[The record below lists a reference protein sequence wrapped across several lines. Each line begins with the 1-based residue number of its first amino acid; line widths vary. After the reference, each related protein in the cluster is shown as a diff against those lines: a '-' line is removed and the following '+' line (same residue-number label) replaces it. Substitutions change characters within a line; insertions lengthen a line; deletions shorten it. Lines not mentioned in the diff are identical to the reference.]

1 MREKLNNDPK
11 AQLAIVVVLIVAA
24 AFFFLKGSG
33 GGGSEE
39 EAGAEAGATV
49 ASVNGV
55 TATGS
60 TPGEAVENAVESLA
74 EGATASATG
83 SGAMP
88 ATVPGPA
95 PPARFTAAY
104 DAGKT
109 VVLLVAHAGGVDDA
123 FTTAAVLQ
131 LRHDPDVALFVVP
144 VKQVPRYATV
154 TVGLELNRA
163 PALVVVRPR
172 RLSGGIPQASVDY
185 GFQTPRSVAQ
195 AVRDAAYHGPEGT
208 YYPN

>member
-11 AQLAIVVVLIVAA
+11 AQVAIVVVLIVAA

-33 GGGSEE
+33 GGSEE
-39 EAGAEAGATV
+39 EGGSEAGATV

-74 EGATASATG
+74 EGATAAATG

-88 ATVPGPA
+88 ASVPGPA

-104 DAGKT
+104 ESGKT
-109 VVLLVAHAGGVDDA
+109 VVLLVVHDGGVGDA
-123 FTTAAVLQ
+123 FTTAAAQ
-131 LRHDPDVALFVVP
+131 SLRADPDVALFVVP

-163 PALVVVRPR
+163 PALVVLRPR

-185 GFQTPRSVAQ
+185 GFQTPQSVKQ
-195 AVRDAAYHGPEGT
+195 AVRDAVYNGPEGT